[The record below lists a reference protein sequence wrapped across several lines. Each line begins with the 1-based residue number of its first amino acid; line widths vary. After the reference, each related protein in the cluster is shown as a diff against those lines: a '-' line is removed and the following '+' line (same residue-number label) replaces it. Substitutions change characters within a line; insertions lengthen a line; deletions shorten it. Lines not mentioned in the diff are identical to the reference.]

1 MQLTRRVA
9 VLALGGAAA
18 SAVTVRTWS
27 GAAGNGQ
34 PTRGRGPATAF
45 GSVAVL
51 AVDASTRR
59 DPAVSHAHTGVREAL
74 GAPGS
79 HEAWTRVLRVEVELH
94 NGLGRPVAFSPGQF
108 RLRLGRGGSTVTP
121 YDSSMLPV
129 AALPAHSTSTGT
141 VRYLVPEDAG
151 DLTVEFSDPVPG
163 EVLSLPLLADGGS
176 PATGHHGHGEAV

>member
-1 MQLTRRVA
+1 MQMTRRVA

-59 DPAVSHAHTGVREAL
+59 GPAAGHAHTGVRAAL
-74 GAPGS
+74 GAPES

-108 RLRLGRGGSTVTP
+108 RLRLGRGGRTVTP
-121 YDSSMLPV
+121 YDSSLPA
-129 AALPAHSTSTGT
+129 AALPAHSTLAGS
-141 VRYLVPEDAG
+141 VSYLVPEDAG

-163 EVLSLPLLADGGS
+163 EVLSLLADGRS
-176 PATGHHGHGEAV
+176 PSTGHHGHEEAV